1 MLNAQLRCD
10 IVDDTNFSGDKKGPV
25 VMTLFLERVKKK
37 KKTVRFYRDLNSDR
51 WIQSPEC

>member
-25 VMTLFLERVKKK
+25 VMTLFLERVKKQL
-37 KKTVRFYRDLNSDR
+37 DSAE
-51 WIQSPEC
+51 I

>member
-10 IVDDTNFSGDKKGPV
+10 IVDDTNFSGDEKGPV
-25 VMTLFLERVKKK
+25 VMTLFLERVK
-37 KKTVRFYRDLNSDR
+37 TVRFCRDLNSDR